1 MEVRRRAGASNMRTH
16 LFVLTL
22 THTHKRQKRVPNW
35 TTSVSELLPLKRIT
49 LPKTLS
55 VKTRF

>member
-1 MEVRRRAGASNMRTH
+1 MRRRAGASNMRTH
-16 LFVLTL
+16 VFTL
-22 THTHKRQKRVPNW
+22 CAMTHTHKRQKRVPNW

-49 LPKTLS
+49 LPKILS